1 MRLSTASSEPHRPRT
16 FQSRGFGRGP
26 APAAIVLIARVDDEA
41 RHAIDIVSDLTPT
54 VVAVHACDPAQSEA
68 TSAFIRA
75 WEAANLDVK
84 LVLVAAHPGHVGT
97 EVADY
102 VRRNLP
108 RRRVHAVISASRPGT
123 PTSPTPKKLAEQPAA
138 QLERALND
146 LPGLTLHWIVN
157 ERATGTPTASVPH
170 QPLWSR
176 TTPDWVHGNLQ
187 FHVDAS
193 AGPTTRPTRAIVVE
207 PSTFPCKERS

>member
-41 RHAIDIVSDLTPT
+41 RHAIDIASELTPT
-54 VVAVHACDPAQSEA
+54 VVAVHACDPAQSQA
-68 TSAFIRA
+68 TRAFIRA

-84 LVLVAAHPGHVGT
+84 LVLVAAHPGHTGT

-102 VRRNLP
+102 VRHHLP
-108 RRRVHAVISASRPGT
+108 QRQVHAVISASLTGT
-123 PTSPTPKKLAEQPAA
+123 PTSPTPRELAERPAV

-157 ERATGTPTASVPH
+157 EPATGTPTVPASH
-170 QPLWSR
+170 QPRWSR
-176 TTPDWVHGNLQ
+176 ATPEWVHDDLQ
-187 FHVDAS
+187 LTS
-193 AGPTTRPTRAIVVE
+193 APLRRPL
-207 PSTFPCKERS
+207 PDPPGQ

>member
-41 RHAIDIVSDLTPT
+41 RHAIDIASELTPT
-54 VVAVHACDPAQSEA
+54 VVAVHACDPAQSQA

-108 RRRVHAVISASRPGT
+108 RRQVHAVISASLVGT
-123 PTSPTPKKLAEQPAA
+123 PTSPTSKGLAERPAA

-157 ERATGTPTASVPH
+157 ERATGTPTVPARH

-176 TTPDWVHGNLQ
+176 TTPDWVHGDLPFN
-187 FHVDAS
+187 VGAP
-193 AGPTTRPTRAIVVE
+193 AAPTTRPTRAMIVE
-207 PSTFPCKERS
+207 PSGFPCKERN